1 MSIIP
6 EDFGESATKFS
17 VIGTDTYGVVV
28 LGHSFG
34 LAVPNVVD
42 GANAIHDSWEAC
54 GIQSVLN
61 VLWQLE
67 EVKLTIMTATGP
79 ISGTDTRT
87 ALAGANGGPGSP
99 PNTAYLVRKVTDTGG
114 RAGRGRMYVPGIEES
129 DINAVGVFEGG
140 IVATATT
147 VFGDMVA
154 DFDNNEVPLRLL
166 HNSALVAPSVI
177 TGTVFQ
183 LKAATQRRRLRR

>member
-1 MSIIP
+1 MSVIP

-17 VIGTDTYGVVV
+17 VIGTDTYGLVI

-34 LAVPNVVD
+34 LGVPNVVD
-42 GANAIHDSWEAC
+42 GANAVHDTWEAC

-61 VLWQLE
+61 VAWQLE

-79 ISGTDTRT
+79 ISGTDTRS
-87 ALAGANGGPGSP
+87 ALAGANGGATSL
-99 PNTAYLVRKVTDTGG
+99 PNAAYLVRKTTDTGG

-129 DINAVGVFEGG
+129 DINGVGVFEGG
-140 IVATATT
+140 IIATATT
-147 VFGDMVA
+147 VFGDMIN
-154 DFDNNEVPLRLL
+154 DFSTNDVPLRLL
-166 HNSALVAPSVI
+166 HNNPAIAPSVI
-177 TGTVFQ
+177 TGMAFQ